1 MIIAPSFGKVRTGD
15 DPTIG
20 ASGYGQED
28 VGDPPNIFFFEWTS
42 FKFFFFHYE

>member
-28 VGDPPNIFFFEWTS
+28 VGDPPNIFFF
-42 FKFFFFHYE
+42 